1 MLANRARNIVKK
13 IDDFENQK
21 DREIKLN
28 KYKNLISSLQKEKK
42 RLDNLIEIK
51 YVLGKE
57 IENIALNIVSKNLR
71 EIKNSIINDNI
82 NEREGAFLRSALDSV
97 ESQLKSEWKKH
108 YEYKTRGI
116 IQTLT
121 NIKPFFNDEREIE
134 MIINNLKGFENKWPI
149 NRQNYDR
156 FEELIN
162 ISKNKINELELTDDI
177 RRFISRIT
185 SNNATIEDLTPNI
198 LKWIKDNKYEN
209 KIKLRFK

>member
-13 IDDFENQK
+13 IDDFEKQK

-134 MIINNLKGFENKWPI
+134 MIINNLKGFESKWPI
-149 NRQNYDR
+149 NRQSYDR

-162 ISKNKINELELTDDI
+162 IAKNKINELELTDDI

-198 LKWIKDNKYEN
+198 LKWINDNKYEN

>member
-1 MLANRARNIVKK
+1 MLANRARSIVKK

-108 YEYKTRGI
+108 YEDKTRGI

-121 NIKPFFNDEREIE
+121 TIRPFFNEER
-134 MIINNLKGFENKWPI
+134 
-149 NRQNYDR
+149 
-156 FEELIN
+156 
-162 ISKNKINELELTDDI
+162 
-177 RRFISRIT
+177 
-185 SNNATIEDLTPNI
+185 
-198 LKWIKDNKYEN
+198 
-209 KIKLRFK
+209 

>member
-1 MLANRARNIVKK
+1 MLANRARSIVKK

-57 IENIALNIVSKNLR
+57 IENIALNIVSKNLK

-108 YEYKTRGI
+108 YEDKTRGI

-121 NIKPFFNDEREIE
+121 NIRPFFNDEREIE

-162 ISKNKINELELTDDI
+162 IAKNKINELELTDDI

>member
-1 MLANRARNIVKK
+1 MLANRARSIVKK

-57 IENIALNIVSKNLR
+57 IENITLNIVSKNLR
-71 EIKNSIINDNI
+71 EIKNSVINDNI
-82 NEREGAFLRSALDSV
+82 NEREGTFLRSALDSV

-108 YEYKTRGI
+108 YEHKTRGV

-121 NIKPFFNDEREIE
+121 NIRPFFNDEREIE
-134 MIINNLKGFENKWPI
+134 MIINNLKGFESKWPI
-149 NRQNYDR
+149 NRKSYDR

-162 ISKNKINELELTDDI
+162 IGKNKINELELTDDI

-185 SNNATIEDLTPNI
+185 SNNATIEDLNPNI

>member
-13 IDDFENQK
+13 IDDFEKQK

-108 YEYKTRGI
+108 YEDKTRGI

-121 NIKPFFNDEREIE
+121 NIRPFFNDEREIE
-134 MIINNLKGFENKWPI
+134 MIINNLKGFESKLPI
-149 NRQNYDR
+149 NRQSYDR

-162 ISKNKINELELTDDI
+162 IAKNKINELELTDDI

-198 LKWIKDNKYEN
+198 LKWINDNKYEN